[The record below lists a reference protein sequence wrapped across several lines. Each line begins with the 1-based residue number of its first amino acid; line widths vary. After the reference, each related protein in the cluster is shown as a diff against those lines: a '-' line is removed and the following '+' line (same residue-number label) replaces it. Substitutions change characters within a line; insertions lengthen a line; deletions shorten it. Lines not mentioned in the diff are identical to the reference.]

1 MNKFYKVMKKIFGW
15 IFRKLYR
22 VKVIYP
28 EHEVLNKPYIVCCN
42 HTALMDVTVI
52 SANMQTQV
60 RYMAKKEIFKIPLIR
75 HFFKAMG
82 AFPVDRK
89 NGDVGAV
96 KRTIEMLKNGDCVG
110 VFPQGTR
117 VPYKHPKD
125 TEIKNGIGMFAE
137 KAGVGILPVCI
148 RTKKNKLKLFHR
160 TEFIIG
166 EYIPPEELDFP
177 ELNGREKYQ
186 KIADY
191 AFSKIVELYDNT
203 PSYKELKRLK
213 KEEAKRL
220 KEEEAR

>member
-1 MNKFYKVMKKIFGW
+1 MNKFYKVMKGIFGW
-15 IFRKLYR
+15 IFKRLLYR

-28 EHEVLNKPYIVCCN
+28 ENEVLDKPYVICCN

-52 SANMQTQV
+52 SANMKTQV

-89 NGDVGAV
+89 HGDVGAV
-96 KRTIEMLKNGDCVG
+96 KKTIELLKNGECVG

-117 VPYKHPKD
+117 MPYKHPSE
-125 TEIKNGIGMFAE
+125 TEIKNGIGMFAD

-166 EYIPPEELDFP
+166 KYISPEEIEFP
-177 ELNGREKYQ
+177 ELTGKEKYQ

-191 AFSKIVELYDNT
+191 AFSKIVELYDT
-203 PSYKELKRLK
+203 APSYKEYK
-213 KEEAKRL
+213 KLTEGKQEEAEK
-220 KEEEAR
+220 